1 MKIYLRYE
9 KTVYKITNCY
19 LLLMVISNVSN
30 CFISKNK
37 LVKTSSNIKRQLE
50 QVVQVQSEN
59 WKISFLLYF
68 LSQDAV
74 QTARNTIA
82 IAVAQHF
89 SWSHCQQMAT

>member
-1 MKIYLRYE
+1 
-9 KTVYKITNCY
+9 
-19 LLLMVISNVSN
+19 MVVSNVIN
-30 CFISKNK
+30 FFLSKNN

-50 QVVQVQSEN
+50 QVQSEN

-89 SWSHCQQMAT
+89 SSHYGQTGVVERIRTSGLVRTKF